1 MNGSRSITRHRRLR
15 RAIRAK
21 PRVFRPGHAGVTD
34 RPAEVR
40 KDVMS
45 AADSTRA
52 RSALAAELEYRVPP
66 RWYRFPVTS
75 GAAALSL
82 FLFLLAFA
90 EVLKPRVVP
99 LPPSSAIEAQL
110 IEPPAPKPVEPEK
123 IAPAAPAKIAPAA
136 PPKHPP
142 VVHHV
147 KPRPSVPPPQPQPE
161 SGTGS
166 RETITVPSGGP
177 SSGPQGAR
185 GESEGGSGG
194 EGAGFSSGGGGARAL
209 YAPLP
214 KIPDELRENVFST
227 VAVAH
232 FVVDAD
238 GNVQVTL
245 TTPTPNPRLNQLILD
260 ALNQLRFFPAMK
272 DGISIASQ
280 FDVRIPIAVE

>member
-1 MNGSRSITRHRRLR
+1 MNGSGSITRHRRLR

-21 PRVFRPGHAGVTD
+21 PRVSRPGHVGVAD

-52 RSALAAELEYRVPP
+52 RIALAAELEYRIAP
-66 RWYRFPVTS
+66 RWYRFPFTS
-75 GAAALSL
+75 GAAGLSL
-82 FLFLLAFA
+82 FLFLLGFA

-110 IEPPAPKPVEPEK
+110 IEPPPPKPVEPEK

-147 KPRPSVPPPQPQPE
+147 KPRTSVRPPQPQPE

-177 SSGPQGAR
+177 SSGPQGPP
-185 GESEGGSGG
+185 GEPEGGLGG

-260 ALNQLRFFPAMK
+260 TLKQWKFFPAMK
-272 DGISIASQ
+272 EGVAIASQ
-280 FDVRIPIAVE
+280 FDVRIPITVE